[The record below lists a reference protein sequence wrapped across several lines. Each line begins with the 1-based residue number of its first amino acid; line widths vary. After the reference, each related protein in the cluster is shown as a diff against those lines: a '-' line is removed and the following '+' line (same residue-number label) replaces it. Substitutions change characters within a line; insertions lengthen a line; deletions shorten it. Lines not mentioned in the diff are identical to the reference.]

1 MIQAFVLEERSLP
14 FPALGYPV
22 LVSSLSLGGS
32 SASALS
38 RSTSLPVPKKRS
50 WKKKLLS
57 WGSISASS
65 TVWEDV
71 GNDNRQ
77 VPAVGGDGSHR
88 SGGFGDQGRKTSIPG
103 LLGGLRARTRS
114 MPEPAFLRMM
124 ALEAGI
130 PSHTASPTPSDSRQ
144 ASMALLTRVTAGPV
158 ETGDLSDTINPQS
171 MNHVG
176 ASSTSVAQEQFEEC
190 DWVLGCPLGIGMS
203 EIV

>member
-65 TVWEDV
+65 TVWEDI
-71 GNDNRQ
+71 GNEHRQ
-77 VPAVGGDGSHR
+77 VPAVRGDGAQR
-88 SGGFGDQGRKTSIPG
+88 SGGLGDQGWKASIPG
-103 LLGGLRARTRS
+103 ILGGLRARTLS
-114 MPEPAFLRMM
+114 MPESAFLRMM

-130 PSHTASPTPSDSRQ
+130 PSHTASPTPSDSSQ
-144 ASMALLTRVTAGPV
+144 ASMAVLPQVTTGPV
-158 ETGDLSDTINPQS
+158 KTGDLSNTINPHS
-171 MNHVG
+171 MNDVE